1 MILFLEDWNIK
12 HPSAIAD
19 INTKNV
25 SWLRTA
31 KLYQAM
37 GVKNYAFMLA
47 LHNPMLQNVDPF
59 DPNLTQEQIIAVV
72 VEAKEN
78 PWYFFR
84 ELLRVSAQGSE
95 AIRIRANRYNISLWW
110 LFFNHI
116 QSFSILQRQVG
127 KSVSIFGLVTYI
139 LELAGVSTDIH
150 LLTKDDDLRTKSVKD
165 IKDMIDELP
174 WYMRLK
180 NKSDAYNTEKIT
192 INELGNTLHTSVAQP
207 SVKGA
212 LKLGRGLTVAIHLID
227 EFNFIKNIE
236 ITLPALLASASA
248 ARDSAKAAGSHYGN
262 IFTSTPGYL
271 SSPEGRFGKQVY
283 GDCLRWVELLY
294 DSKNEDE
301 LVELIKK
308 NNHSGKL
315 QVLLEFNHRQLGYTD
330 EWLRQKIIDAMAT
343 GDKAEAE
350 FLLKWP
356 EGNESSP
363 IPKKLLERIINSM
376 VPDPIITITKY
387 GYIIRWYVKQYEV
400 DNKLNNRKLIMSLD
414 TSDAIGNDDI
424 AMTLRDVTS
433 GEIVGAGLYNETNL
447 VTFSNWLAEFLIEYD
462 NVTLVI
468 ERRSSGV
475 TIIDNLLLLLP
486 NHGIDPFKRIFNWV
500 TDGYYTNNEYKNVVD
515 APLNIKYNALNK
527 YRKEFGY
534 ATSSSGRSS
543 RDNLYGAAFNAVIKY
558 TCDTI
563 RDKDII
569 HQLTSLVRKNDRID
583 HVEGEH
589 DDLVISL
596 LLGYWFLTQAKALD
610 KYGLSPRT
618 ILTTVSNTILE
629 EEGGI
634 EAIQRKEEQANL
646 LKEIDRLVN
655 VLKNEKETYKSEL
668 ILNRIKLLYKG
679 LDKDTSKKFNIE
691 SLIDDIK
698 RNNAYNTAK
707 LKFSFI

>member
-1 MILFLEDWNIK
+1 MILFIDDWHNK
-12 HPSAIAD
+12 HPSAIVD
-19 INTKNV
+19 IDTKNK
-25 SWLRTA
+25 SWVRIA
-31 KLYQAM
+31 KIYQAM
-37 GVKNYAFMLA
+37 GVRNHAFMLA
-47 LHNPMLQNVDPF
+47 LHNPTLKNIDPF
-59 DPNLTQEQIIAVV
+59 DPNLTQEQMIAVV
-72 VEAKEN
+72 IEAKEN

-95 AIRIRANRYNISLWW
+95 AINIRANRFNIALWW

-116 QSFSILQRQVG
+116 QTFSILQRQVG

-139 LELAGVSTDIH
+139 LELAGISTDIH
-150 LLTKDDDLRTKSVKD
+150 LLTKDDDLRVKSVKD

-180 NKSDAYNTEKIT
+180 NKTDAYNTEKIT

-207 SVKGA
+207 SIKGA

-248 ARDSAKAAGSHYGN
+248 ARDSAKAAGAYYGN

-271 SSPEGRFGKQVY
+271 SSPEGRFGKKIY
-283 GDCLRWVELLY
+283 GDCLRWNETLY
-294 DSKNEDE
+294 DSKDE
-301 LVELIKK
+301 EELIELIKK
-308 NNHSGKL
+308 NNHSGK
-315 QVLLEFNHRQLGYTD
+315 QQILLEFNHRQLGFTD
-330 EWLRQKIIDAMAT
+330 EWLKQKITEAMAT

-363 IPKKLLERIINSM
+363 IPKELLERIINSM
-376 VPDPIITITKY
+376 IPDPIIDITKY
-387 GYIIRWYVKQYEV
+387 GYIIRWYVKQNEV
-400 DNKLNNRKLIMSLD
+400 DNKLSNRKLIMSLD

-433 GEIVGAGLYNETNL
+433 GEIVGVGLYNETNL
-447 VTFSNWLAEFLIEYD
+447 VTFSNWLADFIIDYE
-462 NVTLVI
+462 NVTLII

-500 TDGYYTNNEYKNVVD
+500 TDGYYTNDEYRNIVD
-515 APLNIKYNALNK
+515 APINNKINILNK

-534 ATSSSGRSS
+534 ATSGTGRAS
-543 RDNLYGAAFNAVIKY
+543 RDNLYGSAFNAVVKY

-569 HQLTSLVRKNDRID
+569 HQLSSLVRKNDRID
-583 HVEGEH
+583 HIDGEH

-596 LLGYWFLTQAKALD
+596 LLGYWFLTQAKSLD
-610 KYGLSPRT
+610 KYGLSPRV
-618 ILTTVSNTILE
+618 ILTTVSNAMIE
-629 EEGGI
+629 EEGGREVI
-634 EAIQRKEEQANL
+634 AKRQEQTLL
-646 LKEIDRLVN
+646 LKEIDKLVSM
-655 VLKNEKETYKSEL
+655 LKTEREYHKSEL
-668 ILNRIKLLYKG
+668 LLNRIKLLHKD
-679 LDKDTSKKFNIE
+679 LDKDISKKFNIE

-698 RNNAYNTAK
+698 RSNIYNTSK
-707 LKFSFI
+707 LKFSLI